1 MSLERNK
8 NPKRA
13 ASLKIFFEQLYDL
26 VWHVIFQK
34 YFANI
39 IRECGSLRE
48 KKTIDRFSFYLLSI
62 KKRN

>member
-13 ASLKIFFEQLYDL
+13 AFLKIFFKQLYDL

-39 IRECGSLRE
+39 IRVDLFE
-48 KKTIDRFSFYLLSI
+48 KRKQSI
-62 KKRN
+62 VFLFTYSRSRKGIN